1 MTLLPE
7 VRRMTPFGREPV
19 SRVPEEC
26 CLYLTSRNSIVQ
38 VSPFLDIWAALEG
51 VCEVEFVLDMTEQN
65 KCPHVSLPRG
75 EA

>member
-1 MTLLPE
+1 MVE
-7 VRRMTPFGREPV
+7 REPV

-38 VSPFLDIWAALEG
+38 VSPFLDIWAALG
-51 VCEVEFVLDMTEQN
+51 GMEFVLDMTEQN
-65 KCPHVSLPRG
+65 KCPHARLPRG